1 MATVS
6 APSHSTRV
14 KSAPGSS
21 GSPDRHA
28 ETQAKDWKPEKS
40 YGVGARY
47 RFVWSDTSLAVG
59 ATAGP
64 ATETG
69 IQDHHYEVGV

>member
-14 KSAPGSS
+14 KSAPGSA

-28 ETQAKDWKPEKS
+28 KTQAKDWKPEKS

-47 RFVWSDTSLAVG
+47 RTP
-59 ATAGP
+59 AGP
-64 ATETG
+64 LALDLAYAARDRKFRIAFSVT
-69 IQDHHYEVGV
+69 VAF